1 MPLSIIRND
10 ITRVCADA
18 IVNTANPHVAVGEGT
33 DLAIYEAAG
42 MEALLDERARIGD
55 MEPGQA
61 AATPAFALDA
71 KYIIH
76 TVGPAWQGGDH
87 GEKETVAQCYRNC
100 LREAVRL
107 ECESIAFPLIS
118 TGTYGFPKDAALDIA
133 VKEFTDFLNDH
144 EMDISLVVY
153 DKESF
158 ALSSELFS
166 DIRSYIS
173 DAEAQR
179 RVFDEAMPFLPS
191 ESSAPIEEDMMRSAP
206 RSVMRPSAKKAR
218 GGGFGFLHRKRDRE
232 ENAEKAERTEA
243 PKLYEEADPD
253 TGYSVGMAL
262 PDSLESKEASI
273 TEDATGAL
281 FSKRSIDESL
291 EELLNTKEE
300 TFQQMLF
307 RMIDSKGLTDPEVYK
322 KANIDRKLFSKIR
335 SNENYNPTKKTAIA
349 FAIALGLNLDETTD
363 LLRRAGLSLSP
374 SNHFDIIVKYC
385 IEHGITNIHEVNCIL
400 FEFDQMLL
408 GA

>member
-10 ITRVCADA
+10 ITRVSADA

-42 MEALLDERARIGD
+42 MEALLDERAKIGD
-55 MEPGQA
+55 LEPGQA
-61 AATPAFALDA
+61 AVTPAFALDA

-76 TVGPAWQGGDH
+76 TVGPAWRGGDH
-87 GEKETVAQCYRNC
+87 GEKETVSQCYRNC

-133 VKEFTDFLNDH
+133 VREFTDFLDDH

-179 RVFDEAMPFLPS
+179 RVFNEAMPFFAP
-191 ESSAPIEEDMMRSAP
+191 ESSVPIDEDVMRSAP
-206 RSVMRPSAKKAR
+206 RSAMPPVRKKAN
-218 GGGFGFLHRKRDRE
+218 GGFRFLRRKGDRE
-232 ENAEKAERTEA
+232 EKAERTEA
-243 PKLYEEADPD
+243 PKHYEEADLD

-262 PDSLESKEASI
+262 PESMESEKSI
-273 TEDATGAL
+273 VPDETTGAL
-281 FSKRSIDESL
+281 YSKRSIDESL
-291 EELLNTKEE
+291 EKLLNTKEE

-307 RMIDSKGLTDPEVYK
+307 RIIDSKGMTDPEVYK

-335 SNENYNPTKKTAIA
+335 SNVNYNPTKKTAIA

>member
-10 ITRVCADA
+10 ITRVSADA

-42 MEALLDERARIGD
+42 MGALLEERAKIGD
-55 MEPGQA
+55 LEPGQA
-61 AATPAFALDA
+61 AVTPAFALDA

-76 TVGPAWQGGDH
+76 TVGPAWRGGDH
-87 GEKETVAQCYRNC
+87 GEKETVSQCYRNC

-133 VKEFTDFLNDH
+133 VREFTDFLDDH

-179 RVFDEAMPFLPS
+179 RVFNEAMPFFAP
-191 ESSAPIEEDMMRSAP
+191 ESSVPIDEDVMRSAP
-206 RSVMRPSAKKAR
+206 RSAMQPVRKKAS
-218 GGGFGFLHRKRDRE
+218 GGFRFLHRKRDRE
-232 ENAEKAERTEA
+232 ENAETAERTEA
-243 PKLYEEADPD
+243 PKHYEEADPD

-335 SNENYNPTKKTAIA
+335 SNKNYNPTKKTAIA

-385 IEHGITNIHEVNCIL
+385 IVHGITNIHEVNCIL

>member
-10 ITRVCADA
+10 ITRVSADA

-42 MEALLDERARIGD
+42 MEALLDERAKIGD
-55 MEPGQA
+55 LEPGKA
-61 AATPAFALDA
+61 AVTPAFALDA

-76 TVGPAWQGGDH
+76 TVGPAWRGGDH

-133 VKEFTDFLNDH
+133 VREFTDFLDDH

-158 ALSSELFS
+158 ALSSVLFS

-179 RVFDEAMPFLPS
+179 RVFNEALPFLTP
-191 ESSAPIEEDMMRSAP
+191 ESSVPIDEDVMRSAP
-206 RSVMRPSAKKAR
+206 RSAMRPVRKKAS
-218 GGGFGFLHRKRDRE
+218 GGFGFLRRKSDRE
-232 ENAEKAERTEA
+232 EKAERTEA
-243 PKLYEEADPD
+243 PKHYEEAYPD
-253 TGYSVGMAL
+253 IEYSVGMAPPERMESDESVA
-262 PDSLESKEASI
+262 PDE
-273 TEDATGAL
+273 ATGAL
-281 FSKRSIDESL
+281 YSKRSIDESL
-291 EELLNTKEE
+291 EKLLNTKEE

-307 RMIDSKGLTDPEVYK
+307 RIIDSKGMTDPEVYK

-335 SNENYNPTKKTAIA
+335 SNVNYNPTKKTAIA

-385 IEHGITNIHEVNCIL
+385 IEHGFTNIHEVNCIL

>member
-10 ITRVCADA
+10 ITRVSADA

-42 MEALLDERARIGD
+42 MGVLLEERAKIGD
-55 MEPGQA
+55 LEPGQA
-61 AATPAFALDA
+61 AVTPAFALDA

-76 TVGPAWQGGDH
+76 TVGPAWRGGDH
-87 GEKETVAQCYRNC
+87 GEKETVSQCYRNC

-133 VKEFTDFLNDH
+133 VREFTDFLDDH

-179 RVFDEAMPFLPS
+179 RVFNEAMPFFAP
-191 ESSAPIEEDMMRSAP
+191 ESSVPIDEDVMRSAP
-206 RSVMRPSAKKAR
+206 RSAMQPVRKKAS
-218 GGGFGFLHRKRDRE
+218 GGFRFLHRKRDRE
-232 ENAEKAERTEA
+232 ENAETAERTEA
-243 PKLYEEADPD
+243 PKHYEEADPD
-253 TGYSVGMAL
+253 TGYSIGMASPERMKSEESVA
-262 PDSLESKEASI
+262 PDE
-273 TEDATGAL
+273 ATGAL
-281 FSKRSIDESL
+281 YSKRSIDESL
-291 EELLNTKEE
+291 EELLKTKEE

-335 SNENYNPTKKTAIA
+335 SNKNYNPTKKTAIA

-385 IEHGITNIHEVNCIL
+385 IVHGITNIHEVNCIL

>member
-10 ITRVCADA
+10 ITRVSADA

-42 MEALLDERARIGD
+42 MEALLDERAKIGD
-55 MEPGQA
+55 LEPGQA
-61 AATPAFALDA
+61 AVTPAFALDA

-76 TVGPAWQGGDH
+76 TVGPAWRGGDQ

-107 ECESIAFPLIS
+107 ECGSIAFPLIS

-133 VKEFTDFLNDH
+133 VREFTDFLDDH

-153 DKESF
+153 DRESF
-158 ALSSELFS
+158 ALSSDLFS

-179 RVFDEAMPFLPS
+179 RVFDEAMPFLAPG
-191 ESSAPIEEDMMRSAP
+191 SSVPIDEDVMRSAP
-206 RSVMRPSAKKAR
+206 RSAMPPVRKKAN
-218 GGGFGFLHRKRDRE
+218 GGFRFLRRKGDRE
-232 ENAEKAERTEA
+232 EKAEKAERTEA
-243 PKLYEEADPD
+243 LKHYEEADPD

-262 PDSLESKEASI
+262 PESMESEKSVVPDE
-273 TEDATGAL
+273 TTGAL
-281 FSKRSIDESL
+281 YPKRSIDEAL
-291 EELLNTKEE
+291 EKLLNTKEE

-307 RMIDSKGLTDPEVYK
+307 RMIDSKGMTDPEVYK

-335 SNENYNPTKKTAIA
+335 SNVNYNPTKKTAIA

-385 IEHGITNIHEVNCIL
+385 IEHGFTNIHEVNCIL

>member
-10 ITRVCADA
+10 ITRVSADA
-18 IVNTANPHVAVGEGT
+18 IVNTANPQVAVGEGT

-42 MEALLDERARIGD
+42 MGALLEERARIGE

-61 AATPAFALDA
+61 AVTPAFALDA

-76 TVGPAWQGGDH
+76 TVGPAWRGGDN
-87 GEKETVAQCYRNC
+87 GEREIVAQCYRNC
-100 LREAVRL
+100 LSEAVRL
-107 ECESIAFPLIS
+107 GCESIAFPLIS

-133 VKEFTDFLNDH
+133 VREFTDFLDDH

-173 DAEAQR
+173 DAEAKR
-179 RVFDEAMPFLPS
+179 RVMYGEFMPLYAP
-191 ESSAPIEEDMMRSAP
+191 ESSVLPDEDIPCSA
-206 RSVMRPSAKKAR
+206 SYSAKRPDEVRAGSNIR
-218 GGGFGFLHRKRDRE
+218 FRLRKRNRKEQAKKKETPVHD
-232 ENAEKAERTEA
+232 
-243 PKLYEEADPD
+243 EEADRCYAYNF
-253 TGYSVGMAL
+253 G
-262 PDSLESKEASI
+262 
-273 TEDATGAL
+273 GAL
-281 FSKRSIDESL
+281 QESEKADLPEKTTGELYSKRDIDESL
-291 EELLNTKEE
+291 REMLSTKED

-307 RMIDSKGLTDPEVYK
+307 RIIDSKGLNDPEVYK

-335 SNENYNPTKKTAIA
+335 SNVNYNPTKKTAIA

-363 LLRRAGLSLSP
+363 LLKRAGLSLSP
-374 SNHFDIIVKYC
+374 SNNFDIIVKYC
-385 IEHGITNIHEVNCIL
+385 IEHGFTNIHEVNCIL

>member
-10 ITRVCADA
+10 ITRVSADA

-42 MEALLDERARIGD
+42 MEALLDERAKIGD
-55 MEPGQA
+55 LEPGQA
-61 AATPAFALDA
+61 AVTPAFALDA

-76 TVGPAWQGGDH
+76 TVGPAWRGGDQ

-107 ECESIAFPLIS
+107 ECGSIAFPLIS

-133 VKEFTDFLNDH
+133 VREFTDFLDDH

-166 DIRSYIS
+166 DIRSYIC
-173 DAEAQR
+173 DADAKR
-179 RVFDEAMPFLPS
+179 RVFDEALPFLAP
-191 ESSAPIEEDMMRSAP
+191 ESSVPIDEDVMRSAP
-206 RSVMRPSAKKAR
+206 RSAMPPVRKKAN
-218 GGGFGFLHRKRDRE
+218 GGFRFLRRKGDRE
-232 ENAEKAERTEA
+232 EKAEKAERTEA
-243 PKLYEEADPD
+243 PKHYEEADLD

-262 PDSLESKEASI
+262 PESIESEKSVAPDE
-273 TEDATGAL
+273 ATGAL
-281 FSKRSIDESL
+281 YSKRSIDESL
-291 EELLNTKEE
+291 EKLLNTKEE

-307 RMIDSKGLTDPEVYK
+307 RMIDSKGMTDPEVYK

-335 SNENYNPTKKTAIA
+335 SNVNYNPTKKTAIA

-385 IEHGITNIHEVNCIL
+385 IEHGFTNIHEVNCIL